1 MKNLFLRLGLTLC
14 CFFAYLQPNYA
25 QTMYENLWKKV
36 TDAESKGLPETA
48 RKSVEEIYQKAKTEK
63 NNAQLVKAVIH
74 RLKYFEIKEEKD
86 LVKALN
92 QLKEE
97 AEKAEMPT
105 RNVLYSMLAEIY
117 WKYYEENRWQFSGR
131 TKMAENSE
139 DLETWTLDKIVEEVR
154 KYYTLSLQNT
164 DVLQSTKIDIFDE
177 IIYKGSTSARKLRP
191 TLYDFLAW
199 RTLTFYQNTE
209 PEVTRPAY
217 YFQINDKIYAS
228 DAENFIKTEIKT
240 KDEEAF
246 KFQALKIYQQLL
258 KLNQNNESIFIQ
270 NDLARL
276 KFVHNHSVLPQKDEL
291 YLQALENLKKRY
303 NQNSQVTFVYHAMA
317 EYWYGQ
323 GQKYSSE
330 KGNQHQQDLK
340 KAYQICEEGSKL
352 FPTSEGAVSCM
363 SLQTAIKQKSLSVQM
378 EQTEPS
384 QTYFKALLSYKN
396 LEKIHYKIVKVN
408 RKEVREQRK
417 KQYKDYDDYEEKKF
431 LTYFL
436 AKTDL
441 KKGAFDLPT
450 QQDYQTHRTEVP
462 FEGLPTG
469 DYMILMSEASGFSLS
484 KNVVAY
490 AFFTVSNMAYI
501 HKNMPD
507 GTTEFYVLN
516 RQTGEPIANVKA
528 EVFAYEYNSR
538 IGDYESI
545 NKGNFTSDN
554 KGYFKIP
561 FIYETR
567 SGYKYSVGNLTVNFI
582 GQNDY
587 VSTDDVDNRSYY
599 SRGSLYQ
606 SIYSEAQA
614 YNYTHF
620 FLDRA
625 IYRPGQTVYFKG
637 LVYEKKGK
645 ENKILPNS
653 SVTVTFYDVNSQVVE
668 TKQFTTNEYGT
679 FNGFVIAPKTG
690 LTGQMRLHS
699 SVSGDTYFSVEEYKR
714 PKFEVKFEPFKGAF
728 RLGDQVTVEG
738 KAQAYSGA
746 NIDNSQVKYRVV
758 RKASFP
764 NWWWRWY
771 GYYPDSPEIEITNGV
786 SQTDAQGV
794 FKINFEAIPDLSVD
808 KASEPTFNY
817 TVYADVTDLN
827 GETRSSETVVKVGYK
842 ALQIGTNIQDIK
854 QDDWQNKPFAIKTTN
869 LMGEFESAK
878 GEIRIYRLK
887 SPKQAY
893 KKRFWSKP
901 DLVSISKEN
910 FEKMFPLEAYNNEDN
925 MAFWEKDKE
934 VFDTK
939 FDTKDKKEFEIR
951 DLKKWQQGVYLLEM
965 VSSDKFGQEVREKM
979 YFNVISE
986 KSKNMAYP
994 RHLQAISLKD
1004 IHEPNE
1010 KAEILLSGSGKWNT
1024 LYQIVLDKDVLET
1037 QWINLNDEQKTLD
1050 IPLKENYRGGIYVLA
1065 TGIRNNRLYTQ
1076 NVFVNIPYTNKEL
1089 EVVFETYRNKLQP
1102 GEQEQWKLRI
1112 KGKKAD
1118 KVAAE
1123 MVATLYD
1130 ASLDVFR
1137 PNVWD
1142 IDFWG
1147 NNALWS
1153 SWGSNNGFEQI
1164 SFNIKN
1170 YGWDSYY
1177 YAYTY
1182 DYDDLNWFGYSV
1194 SYYQRRYYDRKVY
1207 RSVAKKSKS
1216 KDGNVVEVEESMDME
1231 ADKMMA
1237 GSPGELKAEKAIT
1250 ATKADIGEK
1259 ESSIKGGEK
1268 QNRQEGKKTKPEDL
1282 GDVKVRKNFA
1292 ETAFFYPDLKTNE
1305 NGEIIVAFTVPEAL
1319 TRWKMLGFVHNKEL
1333 AYALAQNSLVTQK
1346 DLMVVPN
1353 QPRFYRENDEMV
1365 FAVKVTSLAEKELQG
1380 QAQIEFFD
1388 AINNKK
1394 VNILASNEALRS
1406 FTAKAGQ
1413 SINIEW
1419 KIKIPEGLQAL
1430 TYKVVAKAGNFSDG
1444 EEMTLPVVTNRMLV
1458 TETMPL
1464 PIRGKQEKE
1473 FKFEKLITSGSSNTL
1488 KHQRFTLE
1496 FTSNPAWYAV
1506 QALPYMMEYP
1516 YECVEQTFS
1525 RYYANSIATHIA
1537 NSNPKIKQVFDT
1549 WKNYQPEALLS
1560 NLEKNQELK
1569 SAILEET
1576 PWVLNA
1582 KDESQRKRQ
1591 VALLFD
1597 LNRMASEQAAA
1608 LEKVRKHQL
1617 SSGGF
1622 TWFLGFPEDR
1632 YMTQH
1637 IIAQM
1642 GHLDVMKIKS
1652 IRQDAKTWDMIQ
1664 DAIRYAD
1671 RMIDDDYERLK
1682 ACVKRGQCK
1691 FEDNN
1696 LGYTQIQYLYARSYF
1711 KDIAIPNSSKTAF
1724 DYYLGQAK
1732 KFWLSYPIYTEGMLA
1747 LALDRFGDKV
1757 TPQAMIKSFSER
1769 ALNSEEF
1776 GMYWKQDRGYWWY
1789 QAPIETQAL
1798 MIEVYDEVAKNQ
1810 KAVEDLKVWL
1820 LKQKQTQDWKTT
1832 RATSEACFALLRR
1845 GSDALASE
1853 QLVEVTIGGEKVRPS
1868 EATETKVEAGTG
1880 YFKTAWNA
1888 EQVKPSFG
1896 NIKVQKKD
1904 DGVAWGAVYWQ
1915 YFEQLDKITFAE
1927 TPLSIKKQLFIEKD
1941 SDKGK
1946 ILVPITDKNSIKVG
1960 DMIKVR
1966 VELRVDRDMEYVHMK
1981 DMRAAG
1987 FEPTNVISSYK
1998 YQDGLWYY
2006 ESTKDMATN
2015 FFFSYLRKGTYVFE
2029 YPLRASIKGD
2039 FSNGI
2044 TTIQCM
2050 YAPEFTSHSAGIRV
2064 KID

>member
-1 MKNLFLRLGLTLC
+1 
-14 CFFAYLQPNYA
+14 
-25 QTMYENLWKKV
+25 MYDNLWKKV
-36 TDAESKGLPETA
+36 AEADSKGLPETA
-48 RKSVEEIYQKAKTEK
+48 RKSVEEIYQKAKSDK
-63 NNAQLVKAVIH
+63 NNAQLVKAVIY
-74 RLKYFEIKEEKD
+74 RLKYFEFKEEKD

-105 RNVLYSMLAEIY
+105 KNLLYSMLAEVY
-117 WKYYEENRWQFSGR
+117 WKYYEENRWQFQGR

-139 DLETWTLDKIVEEVR
+139 DLETWTLDKIVEEVQ

-164 DVLQSTKIDIFDE
+164 EQLQNTKVDVFDDV
-177 IIYKGSTSARKLRP
+177 INKGSTKSRELRP

-199 RTLTFYQNTE
+199 RALNFYQNTE
-209 PEVTRPAY
+209 PEITRPAY
-217 YFQINDKIYAS
+217 FFQINEKSYAA
-228 DAENFIKTEIKT
+228 DADAFIKTEIKT

-258 KLNQNNESIFIQ
+258 QINQKNESVFIQ
-270 NDLARL
+270 ADLARL
-276 KFVHNHSVLPQKDEL
+276 KFVHNHSVLPQKHEL
-291 YLQALENLKKRY
+291 YLEVLGNLQKRY
-303 NQNSQVTFVYHAMA
+303 AQNSQVTFVYHAIA
-317 EYWYGQ
+317 EHWFTE
-323 GQKYSSE
+323 GQKYSPE
-330 KGNQHQQDLK
+330 KGTQHQQELK
-340 KAYQICEEGSKL
+340 KAYEICAEGIKL
-352 FPTSEGAVSCM
+352 FPASEGSQSCRA
-363 SLQTAIKQKSLSVQM
+363 LQTSITNKSLNVTI

-384 QTYFKALLSYKN
+384 QTYFKGLIHYKN
-396 LEKIHYKIVKVN
+396 LDKIHYKIIKIT
-408 RKEVREQRK
+408 RKEVKEQRR

-441 KKGAFDLPT
+441 KKGVFDLPNL
-450 QQDYQTHRTEVP
+450 QDYQPHRTEIP

-469 DYMILMSEASGFSLS
+469 DYMIMMSEAQGFSLS

-490 AFFTVSNMAYI
+490 AFFTISNIAYI
-501 HKNMPD
+501 HKNLPD

-516 RQTGEPIANVKA
+516 RQTGESMPNVKA
-528 EVFAYEYNSR
+528 EVYAYEYNSKL
-538 IGDYESI
+538 GDYEAI
-545 NKGNFTSDN
+545 NRGNFTSDN

-561 FIYETR
+561 YIYETR
-567 SGYKYSVGNLTVNFI
+567 SGYKYSVGNLTVNFA

-587 VSTDDVDNRSYY
+587 ISTDDVDSRSYY

-606 SIYSEAQA
+606 SIYSEPST
-614 YNYTHF
+614 YRYTHF

-637 LVYEKKGK
+637 LVYDKTGK
-645 ENKILPNS
+645 QNAIVPNS
-653 SVTVTFYDVNSQVVE
+653 SVSVTFYDVNHQVVE
-668 TKQFTTNEYGT
+668 TKNFTTNEYGT
-679 FNGFVIAPKTG
+679 FNGFFIAPKTG
-690 LTGQMRLHS
+690 LTGQMQLYS
-699 SVSGDTYFSVEEYKR
+699 SVSGNAYFSVEEYKR
-714 PKFEVKFEPFKGAF
+714 PKFEVKFEPLKGSF
-728 RLGDQVTVEG
+728 RLGDQVTAEG

-746 NIDNSQVKYRVV
+746 NIDNAQVKYRVV
-758 RKASFP
+758 RKATFP

-771 GYYPDSPEIEITNGV
+771 GYYPESPEIEVTNGV
-786 SQTDAQGV
+786 AQTDAQGV
-794 FKINFEAIPDLSVD
+794 FKVNFEAIPDLSVD
-808 KASEPTFNY
+808 KTSEPTFNY
-817 TVYADVTDLN
+817 TIYADVTDLN
-827 GETRSSETVVKVGYK
+827 GETRTAQTVVRVGYK
-842 ALQIGTNIQDIK
+842 ALEIGVNIQDIK
-854 QDDWQNKPFAIKTTN
+854 QDEWQNKPFAIKTTN
-869 LMGEFESAK
+869 LMGEFEPAI
-878 GEIRIYRLK
+878 GEIHIYKLK
-887 SPKQAY
+887 SPKQAF
-893 KKRFWSKP
+893 KKRLWGKP
-901 DLVSISKEN
+901 DLHTMGKAD
-910 FEKMFPLEAYNNEDN
+910 FEKMFPLEAYQNEDN
-925 MAFWEKDKE
+925 IGFWEKDKG
-934 VFDTK
+934 VLNLAFN
-939 FDTKDKKEFEIR
+939 TKDKKEFEIK
-951 DLKKWQQGVYLLEM
+951 DLKKWSQGAYVVEM
-965 VSSDKFGQEVREKM
+965 VSSDKFGQEVREKL
-979 YFNVISE
+979 YFHVISE
-986 KSKNMAYP
+986 KSKQMAYP
-994 RHLQAISLKD
+994 KNLQAQSLKD
-1004 IHEPNE
+1004 SHEPNE

-1024 LYQIVLDKDVLET
+1024 LYQIILDKDVLET
-1037 QWINLNDEQKTLD
+1037 QWVTVNDEQKTLD
-1050 IPLKENYRGGIYVLA
+1050 ISLKENYRGGLYVLA
-1065 TGIRNNRLYTQ
+1065 TSVRNNRFYTQ
-1076 NVFVNIPYTNKEL
+1076 NTFVNIPYTNKEL

-1118 KVAAE
+1118 KVVAE

-1137 PNVWD
+1137 ANVWD

-1147 NNALWS
+1147 NNYLWS
-1153 SWGSNNGFEQI
+1153 SWGSNNGFEQL
-1164 SFNIKN
+1164 NLTIKN
-1170 YGWDSYY
+1170 YGWDSY
-1177 YAYTY
+1177 AYGYSY

-1194 SYYQRRYYDRKVY
+1194 SHYRYNRRYRNGDRALATKSSPKKKGKV
-1207 RSVAKKSKS
+1207 SATKDS
-1216 KDGNVVEVEESMDME
+1216 DGNAETEEVDEVSVIAGAKMEEK
-1231 ADKMMA
+1231 ADKPMEQ
-1237 GSPGELKAEKAIT
+1237 S
-1250 ATKADIGEK
+1250 K
-1259 ESSIKGGEK
+1259 EEGGK
-1268 QNRQEGKKTKPEDL
+1268 QKNRNEGQAQTGKKGKPEDL

-1305 NGEIIVAFTVPEAL
+1305 NGEIIISFTVPEAL

-1333 AYALAQNSLVTQK
+1333 AYALAQNALVTQK

-1353 QPRFYRENDEMV
+1353 QPRFYRENDEMA
-1365 FAVKVTSLAEKELQG
+1365 FAVKITSLAEKELQG
-1380 QAQIEFFD
+1380 QAQIEFLD

-1394 VNILASNEALRS
+1394 ISIFSGNEALRN

-1413 SINIEW
+1413 SINLEW
-1419 KIKIPEGLQAL
+1419 KIKIPEGVQAL
-1430 TYKVVAKAGNFSDG
+1430 TYRVVAKAGNFSDG

-1473 FKFEKLITSGSSNTL
+1473 FKFDKLITSGNSNTL

-1525 RYYANSIATHIA
+1525 RYYANSIATHVA

-1582 KDESQRKRQ
+1582 QNESQRKRQ

-1642 GHLDVMKIKS
+1642 GHLDVMKVKS
-1652 IRQDAKTWDMIQ
+1652 IREDAKTWDMLQ
-1664 DAIRYAD
+1664 NAIRYAD
-1671 RMIDDDYERLK
+1671 RMLDDDYERLK
-1682 ACVKRGQCK
+1682 ACVKRGHCK

-1696 LGYTQIQYLYARSYF
+1696 LGYMQIQYLYARSYF
-1711 KDIAIPNSSKTAF
+1711 KDIAIPNATKTAF
-1724 DYYLGQAK
+1724 DYYFGQAK

-1757 TPQAMIKSFSER
+1757 TPVAMVKSFSER
-1769 ALNSEEF
+1769 SLSSEEF

-1832 RATSEACFALLRR
+1832 RATAEACFALLRR

-1853 QLVEVTIGGEKVRPS
+1853 QLVEITIGGEKIRPS

-1896 NIKVQKKD
+1896 NITVKKKD

-1946 ILVPITDKNSIKVG
+1946 ILVPITDKNTIKIG
-1960 DMIKVR
+1960 DLIKVR

-1981 DMRAAG
+1981 DMRASG
-1987 FEPTNVISSYK
+1987 LEPTNVISSYK

>member
-1 MKNLFLRLGLTLC
+1 MG
-14 CFFAYLQPNYA
+14 YSQPNYA

-36 TDAESKGLPETA
+36 NDAESKGLPETA
-48 RKSVEEIYQKAKTEK
+48 RKSVEEIYQTAQKEK
-63 NNAQLVKAVIH
+63 NHGQMVKAVIY
-74 RLKYFEIKEEKD
+74 RLKYFEMKEEKD

-92 QLKEE
+92 QLKQET
-97 AEKAEMPT
+97 EKAEGAT
-105 RNVLYSMLAEIY
+105 KSLLHSMLAEIY
-117 WKYYEENRWQFSGR
+117 WKYYDQYRWQFVGR
-131 TKMAENSE
+131 TKMAENG
-139 DLETWTLDKIVEEVR
+139 DDMETWTIDKIVEEVR
-154 KYYTLSLQNT
+154 KNYLLSLQNPSL
-164 DVLQSTKIDIFDE
+164 LQSTKINVFDE
-177 IIYKGSTSARKLRP
+177 VIQEGGQDARKLRP

-199 RTLTFYQNTE
+199 RALSFFQNTE
-209 PEVTRPAY
+209 PEITRPAY
-217 YFQINDKIYAS
+217 YFQMNDPVYA
-228 DAENFIKTEIKT
+228 AEMSVFAKTELKT
-240 KDEEAF
+240 KDEESF

-258 KLNQNNESIFIQ
+258 QLNDKNEEVLIHT
-270 NDLARL
+270 DLARL
-276 KFVHNHSVLPQKDEL
+276 KFVYDESVLPQKDEL
-291 YLQALENLKKRY
+291 YLKALSELQKKFDK
-303 NQNSQVTFVYHAMA
+303 NPEVTFVYYALA
-317 EYWYGQ
+317 GYWMGQ
-323 GQKYSSE
+323 GQKYKPE
-330 KGNQHQQDLK
+330 KGKQFQMDMK
-340 KAYQICEEGSKL
+340 KAYQICEEAIQKYPKSNGSRNCKY
-352 FPTSEGAVSCM
+352 
-363 SLQTAIKQKSLSVQM
+363 LQNSILQKSMSIQM
-378 EQTEPS
+378 EQIEPS
-384 QTYFKALLSYKN
+384 QSYFKALISYRNVSKV
-396 LEKIHYKIVKVN
+396 HWKIVKVT
-408 RKEVREQRK
+408 RKEVKEQRR
-417 KQYKDYDDYEEKKF
+417 KQYKDYSDYEERNF

-441 KKGAFDLPT
+441 RKGSFELPSEN
-450 QQDYQTHRTEVP
+450 DYQGHRTEVA

-469 DYMILMSEASGFSLS
+469 DYMLMISENQGFSLD
-484 KNVVAY
+484 KNFIAY
-490 AFFTVSNMAYI
+490 AFFSISDIAYI
-501 HKNMPD
+501 HKNLPD
-507 GTTEFYVLN
+507 GSTEFYVLN
-516 RQTGEPIANVKA
+516 RKTGEPLKEVKA
-528 EVFAYEYNSR
+528 EVFIYSYNSKM
-538 IGDYESI
+538 GDYESI
-545 NKGNFTSDN
+545 KKGEFTSDA

-561 FIYETR
+561 YIYEKNNEYR
-567 SGYKYSVGNLTVNFI
+567 YSVGGLTVNFTHN
-582 GQNDY
+582 NDFI
-587 VSTDDVDNRSYY
+587 STDDVDNRGYY
-599 SRGSLYQ
+599 ERGVVRQNVYTEPGSHQ
-606 SIYSEAQA
+606 R
-614 YNYTHF
+614 THF

-637 LVYEKKGK
+637 LVYERTGK
-645 ENKILPNS
+645 DSKILPNT
-653 SVTVTFYDVNSQVVE
+653 SVKVTFYDVNSQVVE
-668 TKQFTTNEYGT
+668 TKEFITNEYGT
-679 FNGFVIAPKTG
+679 FNGFFIAPKTG
-690 LTGQMRLHS
+690 LTGQMYLS
-699 SVSGDTYFSVEEYKR
+699 SSISGNAYFSVEEYKR
-714 PKFEVKFEPFKGAF
+714 PKFEVKFEPLKNTF
-728 RLGDQVTVEG
+728 RLGEQVVVEG

-746 NIDNSQVKYRVV
+746 NIDNAQVKYRVV

-764 NWWWRWY
+764 VWWWRWY
-771 GYYPDSPEIEITNGV
+771 GYYPESPEIEITNGTA
-786 SQTDAQGV
+786 QTDGNGT
-794 FKINFEAIPDLSVD
+794 FKVSFEAIPDLSVD
-808 KASEPTFNY
+808 KNTEPTFNY
-817 TVYADVTDLN
+817 TIYADVTDVN

-842 ALQIGTNIQDIK
+842 ALLISTNIQDIK
-854 QDDWQNKPFAIKTTN
+854 LDSWQNKPFAIQTTN
-869 LMGEFESAK
+869 LMGEFEPAQ
-878 GEIRIYRLK
+878 GEIHIYRLK
-887 SPKQAY
+887 MPQKAF
-893 KKRFWSKP
+893 KNRLWAKP
-901 DLVSISKEN
+901 DLKAITKAD
-910 FEKMFPLEAYNNEDN
+910 FERMFPDEAYDNEDN
-925 MAFWEKDKE
+925 IAFWEKDRGVFHTAFNTREKKDFE
-934 VFDTK
+934 VK
-939 FDTKDKKEFEIR
+939 
-951 DLKKWQQGVYLLEM
+951 DLKKWQTGAYLVEM
-965 VSSDKFGQEVREKM
+965 VSADRFGQEVREKM
-979 YFNVISE
+979 YFYVMAE
-986 KSKNMAYP
+986 KSKNLSFP
-994 RHLQAISLKD
+994 QNLDVRPLQSQY
-1004 IHEPNE
+1004 EPDQ
-1010 KAEILLSGSGKWNT
+1010 KAQILLAGSQKWNV
-1024 LYQIVLDKDVLET
+1024 LYEVALGKDVLKTE
-1037 QWINLNDEQKTLD
+1037 WLNLNDEQKNIEIALQ
-1050 IPLKENYRGGIYVLA
+1050 ESYRGGLHVTA
-1065 TGIRNNRLYTQ
+1065 VSVRNNRLYAQTA
-1076 NVFVNIPYTNKEL
+1076 FVNIPYTNKEL
-1089 EVVFETYRNKLQP
+1089 EVIFETYRNKLQP

-1137 PNVWD
+1137 EHSWGLSL
-1142 IDFWG
+1142 WG
-1147 NNALWS
+1147 NNSRWATWAS
-1153 SWGSNNGFEQI
+1153 DNGFEVLAFQQ
-1164 SFNIKN
+1164 KN
-1170 YGWDSYY
+1170 YDWNVSAYLHSYS
-1177 YAYTY
+1177 Y
-1182 DYDDLNWFGYSV
+1182 DYLDWFGYHPSFYHNRYITNKSLRKSRDANIDAGMIMDV
-1194 SYYQRRYYDRKVY
+1194 SPKKE
-1207 RSVAKKSKS
+1207 AKT
-1216 KDGNVVEVEESMDME
+1216 
-1231 ADKMMA
+1231 
-1237 GSPGELKAEKAIT
+1237 AEKPVEAIPVVNFAKEEDEDNQT
-1250 ATKADIGEK
+1250 TKQGV
-1259 ESSIKGGEK
+1259 
-1268 QNRQEGKKTKPEDL
+1268 KKDKPEDL
-1282 GDVKVRKNFA
+1282 ADVKVRKNFA

-1305 NGEIIVAFTVPEAL
+1305 NGEIIVSFTVPEAL
-1319 TRWKMLGFVHNKEL
+1319 TRWKMLGFAHTKEL
-1333 AYALAQNSLVTQK
+1333 AYTFAENTLVTQK

-1394 VNILASNEALRS
+1394 LTIFAGNEGLRN

-1413 SINIEW
+1413 SINLEW
-1419 KIKIPEGLQAL
+1419 KIKIPEGVQAL
-1430 TYKVVAKAGNFSDG
+1430 TYKVVAKAGTFSDG

-1473 FKFEKLITSGSSNTL
+1473 FKFEKLITSGNSNTL

-1525 RYYANSIATHIA
+1525 RYYANSIATHVA

-1549 WKNYQPEALLS
+1549 WKNYQPEALIS

-1591 VALLFD
+1591 IALLFD
-1597 LNRMASEQAAA
+1597 LNRMASEQATA

-1617 SSGGF
+1617 ASGGF

-1652 IRQDAKTWDMIQ
+1652 IRQDAKTWQMIQ
-1664 DAIRYAD
+1664 NAIRYAD

-1691 FEDNN
+1691 FEHNN

-1711 KDIAIPNSSKTAF
+1711 KDIPIPNSSKTAF

-1769 ALNSEEF
+1769 ALHSEEF
-1776 GMYWKQDRGYWWY
+1776 GMYWKQERGYWWY

-1798 MIEVYDEVAKNQ
+1798 MIEVYDEVAKDQ

-1880 YFKTAWNA
+1880 YFKTAWSA
-1888 EQVKPSFG
+1888 EQVRPNFG

-1927 TPLSIKKQLFIEKD
+1927 TPLSIKKQLFLEKD

-1946 ILVPITDKNSIKVG
+1946 ILVPITDKKPIKVG
-1960 DMIKVR
+1960 DVVKVR

-1987 FEPTNVISSYK
+1987 FEPINVLSQYK